1 MKMWNELEN
10 VDMVDDIMEFHKT
23 FCPDQIELFPQEP
36 NNKIKLLRTRLIDE
50 EVNTELL
57 PALKSGNLVQIADGI
72 ADSIVVLIGT
82 AIAYGIPL
90 KEVWRAVH
98 KSNMAKL
105 IDGKVIRREDGKI
118 LKPDGWT
125 PPNIGKILYDK
136 QLEYAGTD

>member
-1 MKMWNELEN
+1 MWNELEN

-90 KEVWRAVH
+90 KEVWKAVH
-98 KSNMAKL
+98 KSNMAKAQP
-105 IDGKVIRREDGKI
+105 DGTVLRREDGKI
-118 LKPDGWT
+118 LKPDDWKA
-125 PPNIGKILYDK
+125 PDIGKILYDK
-136 QLEYAGTD
+136 QLEFAGTD